1 MWEINGLPLH
11 PLIVHA
17 AVIFG
22 PLAAASALAYVGW
35 PKHRD
40 KLRWVTL
47 VLVVI
52 GFGSIWAAYLSGSN
66 FLDNGAQFKNLGGE
80 AKDKIQHHQDLAG
93 VLRWMTTGFAAV
105 TLLAVWQHRREGA
118 ARYLLG
124 GLVVVGAAL
133 TLVWTVRTG
142 DAGAQAV
149 WGS

>member
-22 PLAAASALAYVGW
+22 PLAALSALAYVGL

-40 KLRWVTL
+40 KLRWITL

-52 GFGSIWAAYLSGSN
+52 GFLSIWAAYLSGEN
-66 FLDNGAQFKNLGGE
+66 FLENGAQFKKLGGE
-80 AKDKIQHHQDLAG
+80 AKEKIEHHEELAG
-93 VLRWMTTGFAAV
+93 MLRWMTTGFAAV
-105 TLLAVWQHRREGA
+105 TLLAVWQHRRQGA

-124 GLVVVGAAL
+124 GLVVVGAVL
-133 TLVWTVRTG
+133 TLVWAVRTG